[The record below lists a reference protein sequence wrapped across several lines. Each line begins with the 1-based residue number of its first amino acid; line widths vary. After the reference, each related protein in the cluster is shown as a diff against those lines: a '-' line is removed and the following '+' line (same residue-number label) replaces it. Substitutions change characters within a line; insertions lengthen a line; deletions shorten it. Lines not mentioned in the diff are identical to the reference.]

1 MSALNPSNSPAR
13 KHRQTVET
21 QGGAIAWM
29 AHNHVT
35 ANLLMLVLIVG
46 GLVFSLVVKKEVFP
60 EFALDIVTV
69 QISYPGASPEEVE
82 RGVLVAAE
90 QAVQGIPGIREMR
103 GTANEGGASITLEL
117 DEDADGAQ
125 VYQDIQQAID
135 RVTTFPSDIERPQVS
150 LANRQRDVLDLVV
163 HGAVEIRTLRNLT
176 MEIYEA
182 LEAHPGI
189 TYLEA
194 YGVRDFE
201 VAVEVRSDDL
211 RRYGLTLAEVA
222 QRIRDAAVDVPAGGV
237 KTEAGE
243 VLVRVTER
251 RDWAREFGDIVV
263 LEGSGGGTVRL
274 KDIADIRDALVD
286 EPRDMIFNGD
296 PAMGIDVFRV
306 GDQTPMSVSLA
317 TREILEEVR
326 AGLPDGVQISIR
338 DDDSE
343 IFQERLSLLLKNGF
357 IGLLLV
363 FLVLGAFLELRLA
376 FWVTLGIPTSFLGAL
391 LFLPALDLSINMV
404 SMFAFII
411 ALGIVVDDAIIAG
424 ENIYEWRRLGY
435 SNMEAAIAGARQVAV
450 PLTFAIL
457 TNIVAFVPL
466 MYLPGFMGKIFGVI
480 PMVVGAVFVIS
491 WIEALFILPA
501 HLAYS
506 RRGFKKGWMRRVAAR
521 QKIIAR
527 SLDRFVEVRF
537 KPLLDLCIRHR
548 YTTIAT
554 AIAILVVVAGY
565 AASGRM
571 GFTLMPR
578 VERDS
583 GQVQVTFPAGTSEQ
597 QLKKARAQITAAAD
611 RVLDEV
617 GREDTFLG
625 MRGLVNG
632 NNVRV
637 DVYLVPSDQRSFTTG
652 EFVRRWRREVGAVP
666 GALSSS
672 FAADRGGPGA
682 GPALTIEL
690 RHTDTRTL
698 EEVAGKL
705 AEALRE
711 FPNVSDI
718 DAGISLG
725 KQQLDLTLTETAK
738 SLGLSAEDIGRQLR
752 NYLYGAEAF
761 RQQRG
766 RDQVKVMVRLPES
779 QRATLEDVNSIMVRA
794 GNNLWLPLPDLAI
807 VDKGRAYANINRR
820 EGRRVITVTAEVEPS
835 NQATLVINELNASV
849 VPQLRAEYAG
859 LGIGYEGRQADER
872 EGLAS
877 LGLTFSLTMAALYLL
892 LAIPLKSYIQPLTVM
907 VAIPFGVIGAVL
919 GHLVMGYG
927 LSMVSMLGMVALA
940 GVVINDTLVMIEY
953 GNRLRERGVEITEAI
968 KRAAARRF
976 RPIILTTVTTF
987 CGLMPMI
994 FETSV
999 QARFMIPMAISLG
1012 YGILAATTISL
1023 LLVPCLYLA
1032 FARDIPLLLGLRQP
1046 RAKDTAPLGER

>member
-1 MSALNPSNSPAR
+1 MSDPSAEKTAR
-13 KHRQTVET
+13 RPVVET
-21 QGGAIAWM
+21 RGGAIAWM

-46 GLVFSLVVKKEVFP
+46 GLAFSMIVKKEVFP
-60 EFALDIVTV
+60 DFSLDMVTV

-103 GTANEGGASITLEL
+103 GSAGEGSASLTLEL
-117 DEDADGAQ
+117 DEDADGSK

-135 RVTTFPSDIERPQVS
+135 RVTTFPGDIERPQVS
-150 LANRQRDVLDLVV
+150 LADRQRDVLDLVV
-163 HGAVEIRTLRNLT
+163 HGDIDVRALRAIT
-176 MEIYEA
+176 MQIYEE

-189 TYLEA
+189 TSLET

-201 VAVEVRSDDL
+201 VAVEVRREDL
-211 RRYGLTLAEVA
+211 RRYGLSLPDVA
-222 QRIRDAAVDVPAGGV
+222 ALVRDAAVDVPAGGV
-237 KTEAGE
+237 KTGAGE

-263 LEGSGGGTVRL
+263 VQGTGGGTVRL
-274 KDIADIRDALVD
+274 RDIATVRDALVE
-286 EPRDMIFNGD
+286 EPRNMTFNGE
-296 PAMGIDVFRV
+296 PAMGIDVFRI
-306 GDQTPMSVSLA
+306 GTQTPMSVSEATHEVLA
-317 TREILEEVR
+317 EVR
-326 AGLPDGVQISIR
+326 RTLPEGVQISVR
-338 DDDSE
+338 DDDSK
-343 IFQERLSLLLKNGF
+343 IFRERLSLLLKNGF
-357 IGLLLV
+357 IGLMLV

-391 LFLPALDLSINMV
+391 LFLPAMDLSINMV

-435 SNMEAAIAGARQVAV
+435 SNLEAAIAGARQVSV

-457 TNIVAFVPL
+457 TNIVAFIPL
-466 MYLPGFMGKIFGVI
+466 MHLPGFMGKIFGII
-480 PMVVGAVFVIS
+480 PLVVGSVFVIS
-491 WIEALFILPA
+491 WVEALFILPS

-506 RRGFKKGWMRRVAAR
+506 RRGYRNNQARRFAAR
-521 QKIIAR
+521 QKMVAR
-527 SLDRFVEVRF
+527 SLDRFVEKRF
-537 KPLLDLCIRHR
+537 RPFLDLCIRHR
-548 YTTIAT
+548 YTTIAVALAT
-554 AIAILVVVAGY
+554 LMVVTGY

-583 GQVQVTFPAGTSEQ
+583 GRVQITFPAGTAEQ
-597 QLKKARAQITAAAD
+597 QLERARAQIIDAAN
-611 RVLDEV
+611 RVLDER
-617 GREDTFLG
+617 GREDVFLG
-625 MRGLVNG
+625 MRGLIQG
-632 NNVRV
+632 NEVQV
-637 DVYLVPSDQRSFTTG
+637 DVYFVPSDQRTFTTG
-652 EFVRRWRREVGAVP
+652 EFVRDWRRAVGPVA
-666 GALSSS
+666 GALSSR

-682 GPALTIEL
+682 GPALTVEL
-690 RHTDTRTL
+690 RHTDTRIL
-698 EEVAGKL
+698 EEVALRL
-705 AEALRE
+705 ASALE
-711 FPNVSDI
+711 DFPNVSDI
-718 DAGISLG
+718 DPGISLG

-738 SLGLSAEDIGRQLR
+738 SLGLTAEEIGRQLR
-752 NYLYGAEAF
+752 SSIYGAEAM

-766 RDQVKVMVRLPES
+766 RDQVKVMVRLPEA
-779 QRATLEDVNSIMVRA
+779 QRGTLEDVSSIMIRA
-794 GNNLWLPLPDLAI
+794 GNNLWLPLPDLVE
-807 VDKGRAYANINRR
+807 VDKGRAYAGINRR
-820 EGRRVITVTAEVEPS
+820 EGRRVMTVTANVEPS
-835 NQATLVINELNASV
+835 DQATLVINELNASV

-859 LGIGYEGRQADER
+859 LGISYEGRQAEER
-872 EGLAS
+872 EGLSS

-927 LSMVSMLGMVALA
+927 LSMVSLLGMVALA

-953 GNRLRERGVEITEAI
+953 GNRLREEGVEITEAI

-1023 LLVPCLYLA
+1023 LLVPCLYLM
-1032 FARDIPLLLGLRQP
+1032 FARDIPARFGLLRTGR
-1046 RAKDTAPLGER
+1046 RSPLSPDAGGP